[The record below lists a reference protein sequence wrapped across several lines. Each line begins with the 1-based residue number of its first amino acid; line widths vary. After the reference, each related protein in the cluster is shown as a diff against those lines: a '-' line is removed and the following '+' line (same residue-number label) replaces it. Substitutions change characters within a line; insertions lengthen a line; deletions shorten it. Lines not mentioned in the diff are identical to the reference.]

1 MSRVL
6 LSAVSA
12 LALSGCATLPS
23 WMPGAGAP
31 AATTPTPMAA
41 TPHRAGPQPGTP
53 HLIVTLSVDQLG
65 SILFNQYR
73 GRLAGGLNRLS
84 EQGRVYQNGY
94 QAHALTET
102 CPGHST
108 ILTGANPER
117 TGIPANDWTGRAD
130 GREVYCLAAP
140 QNTLAH
146 GRNTDNG
153 PVGPDQMRV
162 DTLGDWLQ
170 ARSPDSRVVAVS
182 GKDRGAITLAGH
194 HGKPFWYTDDF
205 GFTTYVEP
213 GQTAAGR
220 LAPVAALNARIAARL
235 AANPVTW
242 TYTNDACRALEG
254 TWTVSGQTFDSALPP
269 ENLQLDTSPTL
280 DELTLEAATDLLD
293 TQQLGQRGVVDM
305 LGISLSATDRV
316 GHQFGQQGPE
326 MCEQMHRM
334 DTALGAFLDRLAEV
348 QGGVILVLTAD
359 HGGSDVPERMA
370 EEGHPL
376 AGRLDPALLPRINAD
391 LRAKY
396 SLGADPL
403 VSGGSGLMIAGEGG
417 VPLTD
422 AGLRA
427 RIGAD
432 AVTAL
437 RAHPQ
442 IAGAW
447 TLDEIMASPMPA
459 ADASPDELTLLERQ
473 RLSAVPGRSADILV
487 VYTQGLLRSRGRVG
501 ATIANHG
508 SPWDYDRRVPIIFW
522 SPAVTVGQERPLPIR
537 TIDIAPTLANVI
549 GVPTPDTVQ
558 GRCIDLG
565 LFADAPAC
573 PSR

>member
-23 WMPGAGAP
+23 WMPGADAP

-53 HLIVTLSVDQLG
+53 HLIVTLSVDQFG

-73 GRLAGGLNRLS
+73 GRLTGGLNRLS

-117 TGIPANDWTGRAD
+117 TGIPANDWTGRTD
-130 GREVYCLAAP
+130 GQEVYCLAAP

-170 ARSPDSRVVAVS
+170 ARSPDSRVFAVS

-213 GQTAAGR
+213 GQTAADR

-242 TYTNDACRALEG
+242 TYTNEACRALEG
-254 TWTVSGQTFDSALPP
+254 TWTVSGQTFTATLPP
-269 ENLQLDTSPTL
+269 PNLKLDTSPTL
-280 DELTLEAATDLLD
+280 DELTLEAATDLLES
-293 TQQLGQRGVVDM
+293 QQLGQRGVVDM
-305 LGISLSATDRV
+305 LGVSLSATDRV

-334 DTALGAFLDRLAEV
+334 DTALGAFLDRLAQV
-348 QGGVILVLTAD
+348 PGGVLLVLTAD

-370 EEGHPL
+370 EEGHPQ
-376 AGRLDPALLPRINAD
+376 AGRLDPTLLPRLNES
-391 LRAKY
+391 LKAKY
-396 SLGADPL
+396 GLSVDPL
-403 VSGGSGLMIAGEGG
+403 ISGGSGLMIAGEGG

-422 AGLRA
+422 PTLRA

-432 AVTAL
+432 AVEAL

-487 VYTQGLLRSRGRVG
+487 VYTQGLLRSRGRIG

-522 SPAVTVGQERPLPIR
+522 SPGVTVGQERPLPIR

>member
-213 GQTAAGR
+213 GQTAADR

-242 TYTNDACRALEG
+242 TYTNEACRALEG
-254 TWTVSGQTFDSALPP
+254 TWTVSEQTFRSALPP
-269 ENLQLDTSPTL
+269 ANLQLDTSPTL

-376 AGRLDPALLPRINAD
+376 AGRLDAALMPRINAD

-396 SLGADPL
+396 GLGADPL
-403 VSGGSGLMIAGEGG
+403 VSGGSGLMIAGKGG

-432 AVTAL
+432 AVEAL

-447 TLDEIMASPMPA
+447 TLEEIMASPMPA

>member
-1 MSRVL
+1 MYRVL
-6 LSAVSA
+6 LSAVLA
-12 LALSGCATLPS
+12 LALGGCATLPS
-23 WMPGAGAP
+23 WMPGADSPAAAP
-31 AATTPTPMAA
+31 AQVAA
-41 TPHRAGPQPGTP
+41 TPVRAAPQAGTP
-53 HLIVTLSVDQLG
+53 HLIVTLSVDQFG

-73 GRLAGGLNRLS
+73 GRLNGGLNRLS

-117 TGIPANDWTGRAD
+117 TGIPANDWTGRTD

-170 ARSPDSRVVAVS
+170 ARSPDSRIFAVS

-213 GQTAAGR
+213 GQAAADR

-242 TYTNDACRALEG
+242 TYTHDACRALEG
-254 TWTVSGQTFDSALPP
+254 TWTVSEQTFRSALPP
-269 ENLQLDTSPTL
+269 ANLQLDTSPTL

-334 DTALGAFLDRLAEV
+334 DTALGAFLDRLAKV

-376 AGRLDPALLPRINAD
+376 AGRLDAALMPRINAD

-396 SLGADPL
+396 GLGADPL

-432 AVTAL
+432 AVEAL

-447 TLDEIMASPMPA
+447 TLEEIMASPMPA

-522 SPAVTVGQERPLPIR
+522 SPGVTVGQERPLPIR

>member
-1 MSRVL
+1 MHRVL

-12 LALSGCATLPS
+12 LALGGCATLPS
-23 WMPGAGAP
+23 WMPGSTGEAMSAP
-31 AATTPTPMAA
+31 VAPL
-41 TPHRAGPQPGTP
+41 RAGPQPGTP
-53 HLIVTLSVDQLG
+53 HLVVTLSIDQFG

-73 GRLAGGLNRLS
+73 ARLSGGLNRLS
-84 EQGRVYQNGY
+84 EEGRVYQNGY

-117 TGIPANDWTGRAD
+117 TGIPANDWTGRTD

-162 DTLGDWLQ
+162 ETLGDWLQ
-170 ARSPDSRVVAVS
+170 ASSPASRVFAVS

-194 HGKPFWYTDDF
+194 RGKPFWYTDDF

-213 GQTAAGR
+213 GQTAADR

-254 TWTVSGQTFDSALPP
+254 IWTVSEQTFRSALPP
-269 ENLQLDTSPTL
+269 ANLQLDTSPTL
-280 DELTLEAATDLLD
+280 DELTLEAATDLLE

-305 LGISLSATDRV
+305 LGVSLSATDRV

-334 DTALGAFLDRLAEV
+334 DAALGAFLDRLTQV
-348 QGGVILVLTAD
+348 PGGVLLVLTAD

-370 EEGHPL
+370 EEGHPQ

-396 SLGADPL
+396 GLAADPL
-403 VSGGSGLMIAGEGG
+403 ISGGSGLMIAGEGG

-422 AGLRA
+422 PALRA

-432 AVTAL
+432 AVAAL

-442 IAGAW
+442 IAGVW

-473 RLSAVPGRSADILV
+473 RLSAVPGRSADVLV

-522 SPAVTVGQERPLPIR
+522 SSAVTVGQERPLPIR
-537 TIDIAPTLANVI
+537 TIDIAPTLANVL

-565 LFADAPAC
+565 LYTGAGQC

>member
-12 LALSGCATLPS
+12 LALAACASLPAS
-23 WMPGAGAP
+23 AANPDTRPASATEVLAQPAQQAGA
-31 AATTPTPMAA
+31 
-41 TPHRAGPQPGTP
+41 P
-53 HLIVTLSVDQLG
+53 HLIVTLAVDQLG

-73 GRLAGGLNRLS
+73 GRLTGGLHTLS

-117 TGIPANDWTGRAD
+117 TGIPANDWTGRTD
-130 GREVYCLAAP
+130 GQEVYCLAAP

-153 PVGPDQMRV
+153 PVGPDQMRA

-170 ARSPDSRVVAVS
+170 ARSPDSRVFAVS

-194 HGKPFWYTDDF
+194 HGKPFWYTVGF

-213 GQTAAGR
+213 GQTAEAR

-235 AANPVTW
+235 AADPVTW

-254 TWTVSGQTFDSALPP
+254 TWTVSGQTFNSALPP
-269 ENLQLDTSPTL
+269 AKLELDTSPTL
-280 DELTLEAATDLLD
+280 DELTLEAATELLE

-305 LGISLSATDRV
+305 LGVSLSATDRV
-316 GHQFGQQGPE
+316 GHTFGQQGPE

-334 DTALGAFLDRLAEV
+334 DTALGAFLDKLATV
-348 QGGVILVLTAD
+348 PGGVVLVLTAD
-359 HGGSDVPERMA
+359 HGGSDFPERMNVN
-370 EEGHPL
+370 GHPH
-376 AGRLDPALLPRINAD
+376 AGRVSPTLMSDLNRALTEQFQLSTP
-391 LRAKY
+391 
-396 SLGADPL
+396 PL
-403 VSGGSGLMIAGEGG
+403 ASGGSGLMVVGEGG
-417 VPLTD
+417 VPLANAD
-422 AGLRA
+422 LRA
-427 RIGAD
+427 RIVD
-432 AVTAL
+432 ATVEAL
-437 RAHPQ
+437 RANPQ
-442 IAGAW
+442 VAGAW
-447 TLDEIMASPMPA
+447 SIEEIWASPMPA
-459 ADASPDELTLLERQ
+459 ADKSPQEYTLLERE
-473 RLSAVPGRSADILV
+473 RLSAVPGRSPDILIAF
-487 VYTQGLLRSRGRVG
+487 QPSLSPGRGRVG
-501 ATIANHG
+501 ATISGHG
-508 SPWDYDRRVPIIFW
+508 TPWDYDRRVPIVFW
-522 SPAVTVGQERPLPIR
+522 SPGVTVGQERPLAIR

-565 LFADAPAC
+565 LFEGAPAC
-573 PSR
+573 PASR

>member
-1 MSRVL
+1 MYRVL
-6 LSAVSA
+6 LSAVLA
-12 LALSGCATLPS
+12 LALGGCATLPS
-23 WMPGAGAP
+23 WMPGADSPAAAP
-31 AATTPTPMAA
+31 AQVAA
-41 TPHRAGPQPGTP
+41 TPVRAAPQAGTP
-53 HLIVTLSVDQLG
+53 HLIVTLSVDQFG

-73 GRLAGGLNRLS
+73 GRLNGGLNRLS

-117 TGIPANDWTGRAD
+117 TGIPANDWTGRTD

-170 ARSPDSRVVAVS
+170 ARSPDSRIFAVS

-213 GQTAAGR
+213 GQTAADR

-242 TYTNDACRALEG
+242 TYTHDACRALEG
-254 TWTVSGQTFDSALPP
+254 TWTVGEQTFRSALPP
-269 ENLQLDTSPTL
+269 ANLQLDTSPTL
-280 DELTLEAATDLLD
+280 DELTLEAATDLLQ

-305 LGISLSATDRV
+305 LGVSLSATDRV

-348 QGGVILVLTAD
+348 PGGVVLVLTAD

-376 AGRLDPALLPRINAD
+376 AGRLDPALLPRVNAD

-422 AGLRA
+422 AGLRV

-432 AVTAL
+432 AVAAL

-447 TLDEIMASPMPA
+447 TMEEIMASPMPA

-522 SPAVTVGQERPLPIR
+522 SPGVTVGQERPLPIR

-565 LFADAPAC
+565 LFGDAPAC